1 MAVTG
6 VLDLYLA
13 DLLVE
18 GKISEVLDYIRR
30 PHFLYKD
37 VLNRLIAKKV
47 PDVQEE
53 WKHFKINLARLIEK
67 AAQLSVTKNNKCQK
81 FVDVLRN
88 EFLKDKGLHNEF
100 LAKAFLIDCSGE
112 YDDCDVDDEEEFRK
126 VSTHC
131 LLQVLE
137 NRGVPKGRKGFPGI
151 LAPVIVAYMKILNDS
166 AALPRCDACSNVSQF
181 VHRDGKSRHNPQAP

>member
-126 VSTHC
+126 YPRTVCYRYSKIAEFRK
-131 LLQVLE
+131 VA
-137 NRGVPKGRKGFPGI
+137 KGFPGFSP
-151 LAPVIVAYMKILNDS
+151 LLSSPT
-166 AALPRCDACSNVSQF
+166 
-181 VHRDGKSRHNPQAP
+181 